1 MMETMT
7 PTNAAP
13 PSPAH
18 RSSFEIETL
27 TAQDAS
33 RTTVEHVAGVLAEAF
48 ATDPFTTGLLPGDS
62 DGHAARL
69 SVKFV
74 RMIRSMLAEGSDGL
88 PCGAVDV
95 AVDPADG
102 SVLGVALWERPGHSD
117 PTWRDQLSRVPT
129 YVRTHGAKAWD
140 ALRTTAACDRAR
152 PSEDHWYLT
161 ELGTTPA
168 ARGRGVGSG
177 LVKHRI
183 AHARRQGVGVYLES
197 STRDN
202 VPFYEKLGFEE
213 VETIGT
219 KGTNDLT
226 AMWQKD

>member
-1 MMETMT
+1 MT
-7 PTNAAP
+7 STTSPQPDGAP
-13 PSPAH
+13 RAP
-18 RSSFEIETL
+18 FEIETL
-27 TAQDAS
+27 TAADAS
-33 RTTVEHVAGVLAEAF
+33 RTTIEHVAGVLAEAF
-48 ATDPFTTGLLPGDS
+48 ATDPFTTNLLPGHE
-62 DGHAARL
+62 DGHADRL
-69 SVKFV
+69 SVKFE
-74 RMIRSMLAEGSDGL
+74 RMIADMLTVDADGL
-88 PCGAVDV
+88 PRGAVDV
-95 AVDPADG
+95 AVDTADG

-129 YVRTHGAKAWD
+129 YVRTHGTKAWD

-183 AHARRQGVGVYLES
+183 AHARQQGVGVYLES

-213 VETIGT
+213 VEMIET